1 MGVKR
6 KSGHTALSFRYA
18 VYFAHIFPQ
27 GKEKSIMQFS
37 GTAQKVYDIVKPF
50 ADELGLDI
58 WDIRY
63 VKEGSAWF
71 LRIFIDKFDGIDI
84 DDCENLSRAID
95 EPLDK
100 ADPIKES
107 YYLEVSSPGLGR
119 ELTRPEHFDM
129 LAGEEVTV
137 KLIRP
142 RDGEKEFIGVLGGY
156 DNGAV
161 TLCIDG
167 EEITFEK
174 SEISKVKLN
183 DDLDLF

>member
-1 MGVKR
+1 
-6 KSGHTALSFRYA
+6 
-18 VYFAHIFPQ
+18 
-27 GKEKSIMQFS
+27 MQFS
-37 GTAQKVYDIVKPF
+37 GTAQKVYDVVKPF
-50 ADELGLDI
+50 ADELSLDI

-63 VKEGSAWF
+63 TKEGSAWF
-71 LRIFIDKFDGIDI
+71 LRIFIDKDGGIDI
-84 DDCENLSRAID
+84 TDCENLSRAID

-119 ELTRPEHFDM
+119 ELTRAEHFEK
-129 LAGEEVTV
+129 LNGQQITV

-142 RDGEKEFIGVLGGY
+142 RDGEKEFVGVLCGY
-156 DNGAV
+156 NNGAV
-161 TLCIDG
+161 TIDIDG
-167 EEITFEK
+167 DEITFEK

>member
-1 MGVKR
+1 M
-6 KSGHTALSFRYA
+6 
-18 VYFAHIFPQ
+18 Q
-27 GKEKSIMQFS
+27 MQFS
-37 GTAQKVYDIVKPF
+37 GTAQKVYDVVKPF
-50 ADELGLDI
+50 ADELSLDI

-63 VKEGSAWF
+63 TKEGSAWF
-71 LRIFIDKFDGIDI
+71 LRIFIDKDGGIDI
-84 DDCENLSRAID
+84 TDCENLSRAID

-119 ELTRPEHFDM
+119 ELTREEHFEK
-129 LAGEEVTV
+129 LSGQEVTV

-142 RDGEKEFIGVLGGY
+142 RNGEKEFAGVLCGY
-156 DNGAV
+156 NNGAV
-161 TLCIDG
+161 TLDIDG
-167 EEITFEK
+167 EKATFEK

>member
-1 MGVKR
+1 
-6 KSGHTALSFRYA
+6 
-18 VYFAHIFPQ
+18 
-27 GKEKSIMQFS
+27 MQFS
-37 GTAQKVYDIVKPF
+37 GTAQKVYSIIKPI
-50 ADELGLDI
+50 ADELSLNI

-71 LRIFIDKFDGIDI
+71 LRIFIDKDGGIDI
-84 DDCENLSRAID
+84 TDCENLSRAID

-119 ELTRPEHFDM
+119 ELTRPEHFER

-142 RDGEKEFIGVLGGY
+142 QNGEKDFIGVLSDY

-161 TLCIDG
+161 TLDVDG
-167 EEITFEK
+167 DKKTFEK

>member
-1 MGVKR
+1 M
-6 KSGHTALSFRYA
+6 
-18 VYFAHIFPQ
+18 
-27 GKEKSIMQFS
+27 EFS
-37 GTAQKVYDIVKPF
+37 GTAKRVYDVIAPI
-50 ADELGLDI
+50 ADELGLEI

-71 LRIFIDKFDGIDI
+71 LRIFIDKDGGIDI
-84 DDCENLSRAID
+84 NDCENLSRAID

-119 ELTRPEHFDM
+119 ELTRPEHF
-129 LAGEEVTV
+129 AKFVGEEITV

-142 RDGEKEFIGVLGGY
+142 KDGEREFVGVLKSEQSGTVTIQTE
-156 DNGAV
+156 NG
-161 TLCIDG
+161 
-167 EEITFEK
+167 EISFEK
-174 SEISKVKLN
+174 GEINKVKLN

>member
-1 MGVKR
+1 
-6 KSGHTALSFRYA
+6 
-18 VYFAHIFPQ
+18 
-27 GKEKSIMQFS
+27 MQFS
-37 GTAQKVYDIVKPF
+37 GTAQKVYDVVKPF
-50 ADELGLDI
+50 ADELSLDI

-63 VKEGSAWF
+63 TKEGSAWF
-71 LRIFIDKFDGIDI
+71 LRIFIDKDGGIDI
-84 DDCENLSRAID
+84 TDCENLSRAID

-119 ELTRPEHFDM
+119 ELTRAEHFEK
-129 LAGEEVTV
+129 LNGQQITV

-142 RDGEKEFIGVLGGY
+142 RDGEKEFVGVLCGY
-156 DNGAV
+156 NNGAV
-161 TLCIDG
+161 TIDIDG
-167 EEITFEK
+167 DEATFEK

>member
-1 MGVKR
+1 
-6 KSGHTALSFRYA
+6 
-18 VYFAHIFPQ
+18 
-27 GKEKSIMQFS
+27 MQFT
-37 GTAQKVYDIVKPF
+37 GTAQKVYDIIKPY

-71 LRIFIDKFDGIDI
+71 LRIFIDKFEGIDI
-84 DDCENLSRAID
+84 TDCENLSRAID

-119 ELTRPEHFDM
+119 ELTRPEHFGT

-142 RDGEKEFIGVLGGY
+142 RDGEKEFIGTLCGY
-156 DNGAV
+156 DNGEV
-161 TLCIDG
+161 TLNIGG
-167 EEITFEK
+167 EDVAFEK